1 MQEINRFKLGLFI
14 CGGVLL
20 LVATLIFLGSL
31 DAFRDKAYLMTLVS
45 ESVQGLERGSDV
57 KHQGVPI
64 GKVTDITIETTSNLI
79 RIDMEINLSKIK
91 VRHGDKNVLWS
102 KAIPEDEYYESLKQ
116 RILEKGLRCKIA
128 GSGITGSMYI
138 EFEYQKDPQD
148 NFLLQP
154 GQFDEDGY
162 FYVPSVPSVMTG
174 LRYSV
179 MNILE
184 KLEAVDYQGL
194 AERIET
200 TFAHADTLICDPRFG
215 KILDNLEVATKGLN
229 DTMIDLRT
237 TITSDRV
244 QKLLDNSNQTMT
256 AIRQLSDMV
265 NSEIKK
271 AEVGETTERARNTME
286 AFRESNAQFVE
297 TMVRI
302 DNAVDALTELIQMLD
317 NDPSSLIHGKSN
329 TRKSKFAP
337 HKREQ

>member
-229 DTMIDLRT
+229 DTMTSLRT